1 MQELQYYCGKG
12 LWVSELSGEKKVVVL
27 MSLSERVG
35 IHERISEAY
44 QNVFSS
50 GEIRSLLYFQGAIE
64 NIVLGKNEEHLRKFY
79 SIDNAYEAVNMLL
92 FDDIGCEQ
100 ARLWEEKLMKE
111 FWIICRNF
119 WKYIVICIQQSAS
132 IHIWYK
138 KKAHI
143 LTGTT
148 DTIPVFI

>member
-92 FDDIGCEQ
+92 FDF
-100 ARLWEEKLMKE
+100 RKEELQ
-111 FWIICRNF
+111 
-119 WKYIVICIQQSAS
+119 YG
-132 IHIWYK
+132 K
-138 KKAHI
+138 KKRY
-143 LTGTT
+143 
-148 DTIPVFI
+148 